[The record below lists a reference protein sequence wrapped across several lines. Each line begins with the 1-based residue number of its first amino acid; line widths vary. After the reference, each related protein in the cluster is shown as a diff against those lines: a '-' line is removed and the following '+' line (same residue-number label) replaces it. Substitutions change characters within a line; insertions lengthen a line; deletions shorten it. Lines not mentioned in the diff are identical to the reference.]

1 MQARLEVAVRELRRL
16 FRRAGRN
23 AAAYEAARIAVATQ
37 WLACYNDLHREVEVV
52 SVSGDGDCIYGLLG
66 RLVGCNPLVLRA
78 AIIGSQLRLCVSMC
92 SVAVSHVLS
101 CTFHELCRRSVCG
114 CGCVSKCVYPR
125 TPTLSSMLAC
135 NMTSNRNMTQTAAWK
150 KD

>member
-1 MQARLEVAVRELRRL
+1 MREVRRL
-16 FRRAGRN
+16 YRRAGRN
-23 AAAYEAARIAVATQ
+23 AADAAAYKAARVAVATQ
-37 WLACYNDLHREVEVV
+37 WLACYDLHRVVEV
-52 SVSGDGDCIYGLLG
+52 VSGDGDCMYGSLG

-92 SVAVSHVLS
+92 SVTVSHVLS
-101 CTFHELCRRSVCG
+101 CTIHELCRRSVCG